1 MDKNSA
7 LKLEDYLSY
16 FSLNEDTFWDSAAE
30 EKVYNI
36 LLEVIDEH
44 YIIFPHIA
52 FKDIF
57 KIEGK
62 KIPGDLYDKFL
73 KYHFDFVIF
82 DINFIPVLLIEING
96 SSHTLEWK
104 SDIDKFKKLL
114 SSKCDLP
121 LASIDL
127 LEHLNDREFKI
138 KICRSLVATVD
149 SRRKCNVYCPKCK
162 NILTYKLNKDRKGS
176 FYYCSHCKNP
186 YSKEPKHLTFDES
199 KIPPLFKPVIKTY
212 TDLSSMTEE

>member
-44 YIIFPHIA
+44 YVIFPHIA

-62 KIPGDLYDKFL
+62 KYLG
-73 KYHFDFVIF
+73 
-82 DINFIPVLLIEING
+82 
-96 SSHTLEWK
+96 
-104 SDIDKFKKLL
+104 
-114 SSKCDLP
+114 
-121 LASIDL
+121 
-127 LEHLNDREFKI
+127 
-138 KICRSLVATVD
+138 ICM
-149 SRRKCNVYCPKCK
+149 
-162 NILTYKLNKDRKGS
+162 IS
-176 FYYCSHCKNP
+176 F
-186 YSKEPKHLTFDES
+186 
-199 KIPPLFKPVIKTY
+199 
-212 TDLSSMTEE
+212 